1 MQDFSYRTKPM
12 LSVADPDLEP
22 SWGGGRF
29 FAAYPAAFSSFC
41 DSFFFFFTQNKGV
54 GGGGTDPRVPT
65 FDPLLHILRTPYTWG
80 NECWIW
86 IMLYVYGLFRP
97 FQRTYLLEARSLITT
112 KRKNQFNLLLPPLRT
127 PEECYLI
134 DNYFGSRHWQWYW
147 IYPQA
152 PNCKQLLDEVFVI
165 SRII

>member
-1 MQDFSYRTKPM
+1 M

-22 SWGGGRF
+22 SWGGGGGGRF

-54 GGGGTDPRVPT
+54 GGGNWPPGPYLRSITA
-65 FDPLLHILRTPYTWG
+65 HITNTIYVREWML
-80 NECWIW
+80 EIW

-112 KRKNQFNLLLPPLRT
+112 KRKNQFSLLLPPLRT

-134 DNYFGSRHWQWYW
+134 DSYFGSRHWRWYW

>member
-1 MQDFSYRTKPM
+1 M

-22 SWGGGRF
+22 SWGGGSGGEGGF
-29 FAAYPAAFSSFC
+29 LPLTLPPFLPSAIL
-41 DSFFFFFTQNKGV
+41 SFFFFFTQNKGV

-80 NECWIW
+80 NECWKFESCFTF
-86 IMLYVYGLFRP
+86 MDFS
-97 FQRTYLLEARSLITT
+97 ARSKEHTFWKLARLSQP
-112 KRKNQFNLLLPPLRT
+112 KENQFSLLLPPLRT

-134 DNYFGSRHWQWYW
+134 DSYFGSRHWRWYW